1 MIIYLLLVLFLLLL
15 FLKNITFSSL
25 TPINAINRVMTNTN
39 YFFITITDIYIS
51 FIVLFKIY
59 KLCTCYT
66 FLLSNILLS
75 R

>member
-15 FLKNITFSSL
+15 FLKSITFSSL
-25 TPINAINRVMTNTN
+25 TPINAINKVMTNTN
-39 YFFITITDIYIS
+39 YFFITITDIYIV

-59 KLCTCYT
+59 KLCICDT

>member
-59 KLCTCYT
+59 KLCTCDT

>member
-59 KLCTCYT
+59 KLCICDT